1 VQKKEGRQAKLSI
14 RLLGNSVER
23 EAKDVTRQKRYCTAN
38 ASEKPVL
45 LDTIGDDSVRIGD
58 DVASKRP
65 GILTEFPASRLAG
78 GW

>member
-1 VQKKEGRQAKLSI
+1 MQNEEGRQAKPSI
-14 RLLGNSVER
+14 WPLGNSVER
-23 EAKDVTRQKRYCTAN
+23 EAKDVMPQKRYCTAN

-65 GILTEFPASRLAG
+65 GILTEFLASRLAR